1 MDQFDLF
8 DLETTHTENTRTT
21 EVVTPPVQTTYD
33 DDSLW
38 AYAIRNQQLIWSS
51 ETHRKRSL
59 EQLDKFIKLD
69 PAFQSMSLV
78 DFGTDHFDAF
88 ANHLINQGKSH
99 ATINRYSATLSRVFN
114 YAYKK
119 RKYPHPVK
127 FEFFQEKNRNRVRVY
142 SDDELEKIKE
152 WFLTEDQEWLWKMC
166 VVASKAGLR
175 RMEIVSIGR
184 PVNGVMSQLSEDS
197 KWLHIDPKVEK
208 TKLVVASRSYQ
219 QP

>member
-88 ANHLINQGKSH
+88 ANHLI
-99 ATINRYSATLSRVFN
+99 A
-114 YAYKK
+114 
-119 RKYPHPVK
+119 
-127 FEFFQEKNRNRVRVY
+127 
-142 SDDELEKIKE
+142 IKVNH
-152 WFLTEDQEWLWKMC
+152 TQQ
-166 VVASKAGLR
+166 
-175 RMEIVSIGR
+175 SIGTAPRLVGCLTTHTKSASIHIPLSSSFSPRRTVTVSVCIQTKKWITSKIGFLLKVRSGFGKCVLLR
-184 PVNGVMSQLSEDS
+184 P
-197 KWLHIDPKVEK
+197 
-208 TKLVVASRSYQ
+208 KLVFVGWRLCLCVAQSTVSCHA
-219 QP
+219 